1 MTIFGKRVSVSVL
14 IGFVVSVV
22 AAVGGGIV
30 TILNGWGTGDPSATL
45 TLVVGVVGTVGS
57 ALIHT
62 WDTMPANVVA
72 AAPPTSGTAA
82 MGTAVR
88 P

>member
-1 MTIFGKRVSVSVL
+1 
-14 IGFVVSVV
+14 
-22 AAVGGGIV
+22 
-30 TILNGWGTGDPSATL
+30 
-45 TLVVGVVGTVGS
+45 VGTVGS